1 MKPSEVR
8 TRILRDHER
17 LRDDLDRLESLRGRP
32 PQRPR
37 RARNAAPG
45 QRRPARASAGAHAL
59 GGVVPACPRCATPTR
74 GAPSARSGSSPTIG
88 EQRELL
94 DFLNARLRDE
104 AQPAALVAR
113 DVDHLVAL
121 LRDDMR
127 EEEAELLDERVLRDD
142 VVAVDALTS

>member
-8 TRILRDHER
+8 TRILSDHER
-17 LRDDLDRLESLRGRP
+17 LRGDLDRLEALVSDLRGG
-32 PQRPR
+32 
-37 RARNAAPG
+37 RAALGTLRVD
-45 QRRPARASAGAHAL
+45 AGALLARLSAHMRWEESYLLPAL
-59 GGVVPACPRCATPTR
+59 READAWGEERAGRLTR
-74 GAPSARSGSSPTIG
+74 DHR

-113 DVDHLVAL
+113 DVAHLVVL

>member
-8 TRILRDHER
+8 TQILNDHER
-17 LRDDLDRLESLRGRP
+17 LRGDLDRLEALVSDLRSGR
-32 PQRPR
+32 
-37 RARNAAPG
+37 A
-45 QRRPARASAGAHAL
+45 AL
-59 GGVVPACPRCATPTR
+59 GTLRLDSGALLARLQAHMRWEESYLLPALREADAWGEER
-74 GAPSARSGSSPTIG
+74 AARLIRDHR
-88 EQRELL
+88 EQRELF

-142 VVAVDALTS
+142 IVAVDALTS

>member
-8 TRILRDHER
+8 TRVLRDHEQ
-17 LRDDLDRLESLRGRP
+17 LREDLDRLESLVRELAAGRAMP
-32 PQRPR
+32 DAV
-37 RARNAAPG
+37 RAESVALVARLYSHM
-45 QRRPARASAGAHAL
+45 RWEESYLLPALREADAWGAERAERLERDH
-59 GGVVPACPRCATPTR
+59 R
-74 GAPSARSGSSPTIG
+74 

-94 DFLNARLRDE
+94 DFLNARLHAE
-104 AQPAALVAR
+104 AQPAALLAR
-113 DVDHLVAL
+113 DVQHLIAL